1 MYSRAQNDARDAID
15 ARDARA
21 SGRASSSRSGTSR
34 AGFSRAPSSI
44 RTNNTVRPGSSSS
57 TIRPPEKHRP
67 RRTRAFP
74 PVEYSDLTRND
85 LAVLAPIFV
94 PQRPEESRS
103 AYEREIKAR
112 IAALPAHL
120 HCKYPLLS
128 PFCHLHSK
136 VATLP
141 VSSLFNTIREEIE
154 DHLPRVWGPL
164 AKRGQLSSQKEEMLE
179 IVTHL
184 AVLWLGPKLFEARFQ
199 RQPRRAL
206 VKLKPSKCNACQL
219 VLIGKDFPTLVAM
232 AGLFIG
238 RVKKSVWGSSKRIQ
252 FLLEWT
258 ASRLSARMRE
268 DGSELVW
275 DIGRKFRVTRIGAM
289 AGQKK
294 KKGKRAR
301 VDDDAEDVDAGNVED
316 EEEGEFGPGTA
327 SYAFSLDR
335 ELREEKSR
343 GPRKLIGSSAFATAD
358 GQEEDLEQ
366 LWVDRLVVQ
375 HRAAWNLQVQEEE
388 EEQRQQGGGNRQKR
402 AASSM
407 YSRDI
412 SDERDRPP
420 AIDINQELDRI
431 ISMYQSGDAQDQSS
445 SAAAQQEY
453 PVLNPYAKDEE
464 FNDSE
469 EALSYKPVTTKSR
482 IQSTMNK
489 AFGGKWD
496 PEEDKWNFF

>member
-1 MYSRAQNDARDAID
+1 MYSRAQNDARDA
-15 ARDARA
+15 RDARA
-21 SGRASSSRSGTSR
+21 SGRASTSRSGTSR
-34 AGFSRAPSSI
+34 AGSSRAPSSI
-44 RTNNTVRPGSSSS
+44 RTNTTRPGSSSS
-57 TIRPPEKHRP
+57 TIRPPKKHRP

-85 LAVLAPIFV
+85 LALLAPILV

-112 IAALPAHL
+112 IAVLPAHL

-136 VATLP
+136 IAPLP
-141 VSSLFNTIREEIE
+141 VSSLFKTIREEIE

-206 VKLKPSKCNACQL
+206 VKIKPSKCNACQL

-316 EEEGEFGPGTA
+316 EDEGEFGPGTA

-366 LWVDRLVVQ
+366 LWIDRLAVQ
-375 HRAAWNLQVQEEE
+375 HRAAWTLQLQEE

-402 AASSM
+402 PVSSM
-407 YSRDI
+407 YNRDI
-412 SDERDRPP
+412 NDERDRPP
-420 AIDINQELDRI
+420 SIDIDRELDKI
-431 ISMYQSGDAQDQSS
+431 IAMYQSGDAQDDSS
-445 SAAAQQEY
+445 STAAQQEY
-453 PVLNPYAKDEE
+453 SVLNPYAKDDE
-464 FNDSE
+464 FDDSE
-469 EALSYKPVTTKSR
+469 KALGYKPVTTQSR
-482 IQSTMNK
+482 IQSTIDK

-496 PEEDKWNFF
+496 PKTDKWDFF

>member
-103 AYEREIKAR
+103 AYDREIKAR

-206 VKLKPSKCNACQL
+206 VRLKPSKCNACQL

-238 RVKKSVWGSSKRIQ
+238 RVKKRVWGSSKRIQ

-258 ASRLSARMRE
+258 ASRLAPRMRE

-289 AGQKK
+289 AGQKR

-335 ELREEKSR
+335 ELKEEKSR

-366 LWVDRLVVQ
+366 K
-375 HRAAWNLQVQEEE
+375 E
-388 EEQRQQGGGNRQKR
+388 EEQRQQQGGGNRKTR
-402 AASSM
+402 PASSM

-420 AIDINQELDRI
+420 AIDINQELDEI
-431 ISMYQSGDAQDQSS
+431 ISMYQSGGAQDDSS
-445 SAAAQQEY
+445 DTAAQHEY
-453 PVLNPYAKDEE
+453 PALNPYAKDEE
-464 FNDSE
+464 VDESE
-469 EALSYKPVTTKSR
+469 EALRYKPVTTKSR
-482 IQSTMNK
+482 IQSTIDK

-496 PEEDKWNFF
+496 PKTGK

>member
-1 MYSRAQNDARDAID
+1 
-15 ARDARA
+15 
-21 SGRASSSRSGTSR
+21 
-34 AGFSRAPSSI
+34 
-44 RTNNTVRPGSSSS
+44 
-57 TIRPPEKHRP
+57 
-67 RRTRAFP
+67 
-74 PVEYSDLTRND
+74 
-85 LAVLAPIFV
+85 
-94 PQRPEESRS
+94 
-103 AYEREIKAR
+103 
-112 IAALPAHL
+112 
-120 HCKYPLLS
+120 
-128 PFCHLHSK
+128 
-136 VATLP
+136 
-141 VSSLFNTIREEIE
+141 
-154 DHLPRVWGPL
+154 
-164 AKRGQLSSQKEEMLE
+164 
-179 IVTHL
+179 VTHL

-258 ASRLSARMRE
+258 ASRLAPRMRE

-289 AGQKK
+289 AGQKR

-316 EEEGEFGPGTA
+316 EEEGEVGPGTA

-366 LWVDRLVVQ
+366 LWIDRLAVQ
-375 HRAAWNLQVQEEE
+375 HRAAWTLQAQEEEE
-388 EEQRQQGGGNRQKR
+388 EEQRQQQGGGNRQKR
-402 AASSM
+402 PASSM

-420 AIDINQELDRI
+420 AIGINQELDKI
-431 ISMYQSGDAQDQSS
+431 ISMYQSGDAQDDSS
-445 SAAAQQEY
+445 DTAAQHEY
-453 PVLNPYAKDEE
+453 PALNPYAKDEE
-464 FNDSE
+464 FDESE
-469 EALSYKPVTTKSR
+469 EALGYKPVTTKSR
-482 IQSTMNK
+482 IQSTIDK

-496 PEEDKWNFF
+496 PKTGKRNFF